1 MMIKYCIRMF
11 SVKNY
16 RIDVDKW
23 LQENA
28 YPMLLSKAHLRYK
41 HWISETIIYTCVV
54 FNRLHISLLQK
65 WIIFGMVFTR
75 KGFPFRPL
83 TVLDN
88 LRFY

>member
-1 MMIKYCIRMF
+1 M
-11 SVKNY
+11 KNY

-28 YPMLLSKAHLRYK
+28 YPMLIPKTHLRYK
-41 HWISETIIYTCVV
+41 HWIFVTIMNARVV
-54 FNRLHISLLQK
+54 FSRLHISLLQK

-75 KGFPFRPL
+75 KSFPFRPL

-88 LRFY
+88 LRFNQKVPAPILF